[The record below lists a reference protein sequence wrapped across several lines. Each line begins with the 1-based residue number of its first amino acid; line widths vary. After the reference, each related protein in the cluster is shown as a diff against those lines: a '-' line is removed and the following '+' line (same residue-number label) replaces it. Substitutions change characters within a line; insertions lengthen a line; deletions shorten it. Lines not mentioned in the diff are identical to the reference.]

1 MSPRGGCSSR
11 TGCGGR
17 TGGAGEESEGA
28 ARVERVQVMVAAERA
43 SSVVDCIVQ
52 TYGSAVMGSDGTG
65 SHPCSRRTVCR
76 DRTPP
81 YVLQVPH
88 VLFNYC

>member
-17 TGGAGEESEGA
+17 TGGAGEESEGT
-28 ARVERVQVMVAAERA
+28 ARVERVQVMVAAKRA

-52 TYGSAVMGSDGTG
+52 TYGSG
-65 SHPCSRRTVCR
+65 PI
-76 DRTPP
+76 
-81 YVLQVPH
+81 YQ
-88 VLFNYC
+88 